1 VISGVLRLHNPLSA
15 VVWLALFVP
24 GHYLGGRLGH
34 FFTAAVFLLACVT
47 LFTSPSPWETR
58 RPARQAAAIFFLL
71 GLLDVVSY
79 AYSMAFNG
87 IRSGPGDLWALS
99 RPLYAGVFTVYLI
112 RHYDASVLESQE
124 TALTAAVYFTLFL
137 RSLGVRD
144 WALFEPVQLMGYLA
158 VLAAV
163 HFIFFSRSPLRL
175 VHAAASAVLVLFCMP
190 TAPGSSREA
199 VVYFWRSPVFG
210 WGPAL
215 YEPMS
220 AMGNQYMRWLLR
232 NGVLGTGLIMIGLS
246 LVAFRLLRATWNDH
260 LHSSG
265 AAVFLGFA
273 AGMLMA
279 GAFLEDFRLFALTSF
294 LIAGMHEG
302 GRS

>member
-1 VISGVLRLHNPLSA
+1 MIPGVLRLHNPMSA

-24 GHYLGGRLGH
+24 GHRFDGRLGL
-34 FFTAAVFLLACVT
+34 FFTVAVFLLACVT
-47 LFTSPSPWETR
+47 LFTSPSPWEAR
-58 RPARQAAAIFFLL
+58 RPARQAAVIFFLL
-71 GLLDVVSY
+71 ALLDAVSY

-87 IRSGPGDLWALS
+87 ILTGPGDLWALS
-99 RPLYAGVFTVYLI
+99 RPLYAGVFAVYLI
-112 RHYDASVLESQE
+112 RHYDASVRKSQE
-124 TALTAAVYFTLFL
+124 TALTSAVYFTLFL

-144 WALFEPVQLMGYLA
+144 WALFEPVQLLGYLA

-163 HFIFFSRSPLRL
+163 HFFFFSRAPLRF
-175 VHAAASAVLVLFCMP
+175 VHATASVIVVLFCMP

-199 VVYFWRSPVFG
+199 AVYFWRSPVFG

-215 YEPMS
+215 YEPLS
-220 AMGNQYMRWLLR
+220 ALGNQYMRWLLR
-232 NGVLGTGLIMIGLS
+232 NGVLGMVLILIGLGI
-246 LVAFRLLRATWNDH
+246 VAFRLLR
-260 LHSSG
+260 SSWDDRPHRMG
-265 AAVFLGFA
+265 EAIFLGFA

>member
-1 VISGVLRLHNPLSA
+1 MIPGVLRLHNPMSA

-24 GHYLGGRLGH
+24 GHFLGGRLGH
-34 FFTAAVFLLACVT
+34 FFIAAVFLLACVT
-47 LFTSPSPWETR
+47 LFSSPSPWEMR
-58 RPARQAAAIFFLL
+58 RPARQAAAIFLL
-71 GLLDVVSY
+71 LALLDAVSY
-79 AYSMAFNG
+79 AYSTAFNG
-87 IRSGPGDLWALS
+87 ILTGPADLWALS

-112 RHYDASVLESQE
+112 RHYDASVLKSQE
-124 TALTAAVYFTLFL
+124 TALTAMIYFTLFL

-144 WALFEPVQLMGYLA
+144 WALFEPAQLLGYLA
-158 VLAAV
+158 ILAAV
-163 HFIFFSRSPLRL
+163 HFLYFSRAPLRL
-175 VHAAASAVLVLFCMP
+175 VHTASSAAVVLFCMP
-190 TAPGSSREA
+190 AAPGPLHEA
-199 VVYFWRSPVFG
+199 AAYFWRSPVFG

-246 LVAFRLLRATWNDH
+246 IVAFRLLRATWNERLH
-260 LHSSG
+260 LPG
-265 AAVFLGFA
+265 AAVCLGFA

-279 GAFLEDFRLFALTSF
+279 GAFLEDFRLFVLTSF

>member
-1 VISGVLRLHNPLSA
+1 MIPGVLRIHNPMSA

-24 GHYLGGRLGH
+24 GHFFGGRLGH
-34 FFTAAVFLLACVT
+34 FFIAAVFLLACVT
-47 LFTSPSPWETR
+47 LFASPSPWETR
-58 RPARQAAAIFFLL
+58 RPARQAAAIFLL
-71 GLLDVVSY
+71 LALLDAVSY
-79 AYSMAFNG
+79 AYSTAFNG
-87 IRSGPGDLWALS
+87 ILTGTADLWALS

-112 RHYDASVLESQE
+112 RHYDASVLRSQE
-124 TALTAAVYFTLFL
+124 TALTAMIYFTLFL

-144 WALFEPVQLMGYLA
+144 WTLFEPAQLLGYLA

-163 HFIFFSRSPLRL
+163 HFVFFSRAPLRL
-175 VHAAASAVLVLFCMP
+175 VHAASSATLVLFCMP
-190 TAPGSSREA
+190 AAPGSLHEA
-199 VVYFWRSPVFG
+199 AAYFGRSPVFG

-220 AMGNQYMRWLLR
+220 TLGNQYQRWLLR
-232 NGVLGTGLIMIGLS
+232 NGVVGMALILMGLGI
-246 LVAFRLLRATWNDH
+246 VAFRLLR
-260 LHSSG
+260 SSWDDRPHRMG
-265 AAVFLGFA
+265 EAIFLGLA

-294 LIAGMHEG
+294 LIAGMQEG

>member
-1 VISGVLRLHNPLSA
+1 MISGMLRLHNPMC
-15 VVWLALFVP
+15 VIVWLALFIP
-24 GHYLGGRLGH
+24 GHVLGGRIG
-34 FFTAAVFLLACVT
+34 FVFPAVVFLLGCVI
-47 LFTSPSPWETR
+47 LFSSPSPWETR

-71 GLLDVVSY
+71 ALLDAVSC
-79 AYSMAFNG
+79 AYSTAFNG
-87 IRSGPGDLWALS
+87 IRTGPWDLWALT
-99 RPLYAGVFTVYLI
+99 RTVFAGVFTVYLI
-112 RHYDASVLESQE
+112 RHYDASVRKSLE

-144 WALFEPVQLMGYLA
+144 WSLSESGQAMGYLA

-163 HFIFFSRSPLRL
+163 HFLFFSRAPLRL
-175 VHAAASAVLVLFCMP
+175 AHAASSAALVLFSMP

-199 VVYFWRSPVFG
+199 AAYFWRSPVFG
-210 WGPAL
+210 WGPAF

-220 AMGNQYMRWLLR
+220 SLGNQYMRWLLR
-232 NGVLGTGLIMIGLS
+232 NGVLGTGLILIGLS
-246 LVAFRLLRATWNDH
+246 LVAFRLLRATWDDR
-260 LHSSG
+260 LRLPG
-265 AAVFLGFA
+265 AAIFIGVT